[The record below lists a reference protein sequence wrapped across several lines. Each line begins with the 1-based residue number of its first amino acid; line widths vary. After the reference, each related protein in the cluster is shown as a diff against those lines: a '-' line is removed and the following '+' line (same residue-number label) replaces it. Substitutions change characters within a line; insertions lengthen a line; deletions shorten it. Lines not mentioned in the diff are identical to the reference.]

1 MGSDITN
8 FVKKMNNCLLNIK
21 VAEAIEKNPRIIL
34 ILERLSIPLGVKE
47 HTFSSICKAYNINE
61 KLLICLINIS
71 DNISPQILDGL
82 SFNDIRKII
91 DYLSMTHNYFQN
103 EMFPI
108 IDRGILELLK
118 NNPPKEIQLLSQ
130 FYKDY
135 CNEVIEHFKYENEV
149 AFPYI
154 LSLINNLESP
164 QDNSIQTTIKYCV
177 NDYKSHHDNIEEK
190 LNDMMSLLIKFIPP
204 QINYRVRRNMIF
216 HLNELKRDLNNHSI
230 IENNL
235 LIPIVSKIE
244 EN

>member
-1 MGSDITN
+1 
-8 FVKKMNNCLLNIK
+8 MNNCLLNIK
-21 VAEAIEKNPRIIL
+21 VADAIDKNPRIIL

-47 HTFSSICKAYNINE
+47 HTFNTICKAYGVNE
-61 KLLICLINIS
+61 KLLIYLIQISENINKEELN
-71 DNISPQILDGL
+71 DF

-91 DYLSMTHNYFQN
+91 DYLTKTHDYFQN

-118 NNPPKEIQLLSQ
+118 NNPPKEILLLSQ

-135 CNEVIEHFKYENEV
+135 CNEVIEHFKYENEI

-154 LSLINNLESP
+154 INLISKREDPNNGIDIKS
-164 QDNSIQTTIKYCV
+164 IKYCV

-204 QINYRVRRNMIF
+204 QNNYRVRRNMIF

-235 LIPIVSKIE
+235 LIPLVSKIE
-244 EN
+244 EK